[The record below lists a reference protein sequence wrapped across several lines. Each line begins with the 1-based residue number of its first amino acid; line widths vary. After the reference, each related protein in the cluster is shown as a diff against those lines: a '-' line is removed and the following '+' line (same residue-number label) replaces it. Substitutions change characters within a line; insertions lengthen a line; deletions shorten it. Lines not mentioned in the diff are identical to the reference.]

1 MVKQEPDSD
10 EAGIWLSL
18 ADASSRLGVS
28 VDALRS
34 RARRGMITTKRMND
48 GRLQVRVPADL
59 QLVSDKSTDQAQ
71 LGGDRS
77 GDQRLIDELRE
88 EIAELRERAIRAE
101 LDRDRMHE
109 VTEAKM
115 QGQERIIARLEAD
128 LAQARRPWLAR
139 LLAAARR

>member
-1 MVKQEPDSD
+1 
-10 EAGIWLSL
+10 
-18 ADASSRLGVS
+18 

-34 RARRGMITTKRMND
+34 RARRGMVTTRRMND

-59 QLVSDKSTDQAQ
+59 QLAADKPTDQVQ
-71 LGGDRS
+71 LVNAPS
-77 GDQRLIDELRE
+77 ADQRLVDELRE

-115 QGQERIIARLEAD
+115 HGQERIIARLEAD
-128 LAQARRPWLAR
+128 LAQARRPWWRR
-139 LLAAARR
+139 LTG

>member
-1 MVKQEPDSD
+1 MAEQGLDSD
-10 EAGIWLSL
+10 EATVWLSL
-18 ADASSRLGVS
+18 ADASSHLGVS

-34 RARRGMITTKRMND
+34 RARRGMITTRRMND

-59 QLVSDKSTDQAQ
+59 QLAGDKSADQAQ
-71 LGGDRS
+71 LVSDRS

-115 QGQERIIARLEAD
+115 HGQERIIARLEAD
-128 LAQARRPWLAR
+128 LALAR
-139 LLAAARR
+139 QPWWRRWL